1 VYGSEL
7 QAQREGVRILPERQ
21 KVGEKASDKEGEGMK
36 NAIKPSGIPMFCYC
50 VGCRKKIFD
59 LSVLLSFE
67 HKGILCHDCYY
78 KKRGGRK

>member
-1 VYGSEL
+1 
-7 QAQREGVRILPERQ
+7 
-21 KVGEKASDKEGEGMK
+21 MK

-59 LSVLLSFE
+59 LSSVLLSFE

-78 KKRGGRK
+78 KKERRQQ